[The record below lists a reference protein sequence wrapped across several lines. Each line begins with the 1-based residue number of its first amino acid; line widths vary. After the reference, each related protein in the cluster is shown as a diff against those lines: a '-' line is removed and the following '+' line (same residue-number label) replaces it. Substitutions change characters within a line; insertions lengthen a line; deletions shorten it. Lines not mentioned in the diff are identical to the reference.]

1 MAVWLVDRSA
11 SPFRLEARTCWTAA
25 VGFESDGD
33 TAWGGEESRYRSNRC
48 GRVAACEPRAGGDAF
63 SSSRGTEHNSTAF
76 KSINY
81 SKRRTNEKQ
90 PTFRLWTV
98 VQSSSTH

>member
-33 TAWGGEESRYRSNRC
+33 TAWGGRRVDIDRTAAVELRPVNPEPVGMHSQAAAALSITQPRSK
-48 GRVAACEPRAGGDAF
+48 A
-63 SSSRGTEHNSTAF
+63 
-76 KSINY
+76 
-81 SKRRTNEKQ
+81 
-90 PTFRLWTV
+90 
-98 VQSSSTH
+98 